1 MMTTH
6 ATAFQQ
12 FVRSSWRFRLF
23 LFWKLPS
30 AWLCGVRV
38 HEINGASA
46 SVTIKYRWI
55 SQNPFR
61 STYFACLAMAAEMST
76 GLLCMMNTWKQ
87 QPAVSML
94 VTGLKATYYKKATGL
109 TTFTC
114 KQGDEFA
121 RAVQQ
126 TLATGD
132 PQEIQALSEG
142 FDASGNRVADFVITW
157 SVKRK

>member
-1 MMTTH
+1 MTNH
-6 ATAFQQ
+6 VAAFQQ
-12 FVRSSWRFRLF
+12 FVRSSWRFSLF

-38 HEINGASA
+38 KHITDTQAEVI
-46 SVTIKYRWI
+46 IRYRWI
-55 SQNPFR
+55 NQNPFR

-76 GLLCMMNTWKQ
+76 GLLCMMYTWKQ

-94 VTGLKATYYKKATGL
+94 VTGLKATYYKKATGV

-126 TLATGD
+126 TIDTGA
-132 PQEIQALSEG
+132 PFEVQALAEG
-142 FDASGNRVADFVITW
+142 TDASGNKVSDFVITW